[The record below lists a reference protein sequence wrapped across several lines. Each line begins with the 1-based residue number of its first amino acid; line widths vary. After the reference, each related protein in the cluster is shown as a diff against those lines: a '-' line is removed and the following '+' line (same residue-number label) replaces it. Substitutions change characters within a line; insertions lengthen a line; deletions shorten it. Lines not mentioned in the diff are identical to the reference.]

1 MIVAFSV
8 LLTSAVSDSQRREP
22 PKPEEREVEEE
33 IFAQPQES
41 FLLILM
47 ENLSHSRNPNRSS
60 LSKKPYNGGNDAGG
74 FSYNSGKTAN
84 TTTTT
89 TYDDVFGGP
98 PRFGAPT
105 LSPRLEDYC
114 EIFAGFN
121 GSSRAAVSSIPVLDL
136 PLVDD
141 RDVYFDVRSHGF
153 DYREVFGGFNDLD
166 LAPSYEELFLQQR
179 SPVVGDVD
187 SSDDAWY
194 S

>member
-1 MIVAFSV
+1 
-8 LLTSAVSDSQRREP
+8 
-22 PKPEEREVEEE
+22 
-33 IFAQPQES
+33 
-41 FLLILM
+41 M
-47 ENLSHSRNPNRSS
+47 ENLTHSRNPNRSS
-60 LSKKPYNGGNDAGG
+60 LPKKPYNGSNNNAGGG
-74 FSYNSGKTAN
+74 FSYNSGKTA
-84 TTTTT
+84 TTT

-114 EIFAGFN
+114 EIFSGFN

-141 RDVYFDVRSHGF
+141 RDVYFDVRSQGF
-153 DYREVFGGFNDLD
+153 DYCEVFGGFNDLD

-179 SPVVGDVD
+179 STVVGNGD

-194 S
+194 